1 MRPTNQKKCLLWL
14 WIAALVAVI
23 FFGVRYFAQDSAA
36 KRQQTLVSLRGR
48 TQQAQNDTA
57 QLAAE
62 FTDARLTRAREQ
74 ANRVMAGLKTR
85 EEWDAT
91 AARWGSLGFRITTT
105 ADDMA
110 ATKPA
115 ATAAEPARAGA
126 EAGVSLRP
134 VRVKIDFGGMNLAG
148 PSDMRTSLVSVLESM
163 DATYSP
169 PVAFLLRMD
178 SVMRPDGIPF
188 RTRVAEGSAEY
199 KLILRSR

>member
-1 MRPTNQKKCLLWL
+1 
-14 WIAALVAVI
+14 
-23 FFGVRYFAQDSAA
+23 
-36 KRQQTLVSLRGR
+36 
-48 TQQAQNDTA
+48 
-57 QLAAE
+57 
-62 FTDARLTRAREQ
+62 
-74 ANRVMAGLKTR
+74 MAGLKTR